1 MLAKTNLTNPDEWK
15 LRMRDK
21 YQRIILID
29 NPVFCTMSINCTT
42 ATRHAWRPLKPIC
55 VDFLGVKADMPEPV
69 KEGKSSKPKLQKMDI
84 CEPEFAALRA
94 ELVEIGNA
102 PAHGLPSISWR
113 WHRPL

>member
-1 MLAKTNLTNPDEWK
+1 
-15 LRMRDK
+15 
-21 YQRIILID
+21 
-29 NPVFCTMSINCTT
+29 
-42 ATRHAWRPLKPIC
+42 
-55 VDFLGVKADMPEPV
+55 MPEPV